1 MTLKG
6 QLGPLSDVLLS
17 FDYSQ
22 GRYTQT
28 CSEPTGAVAM
38 QSRGCHMHV
47 RTSARS
53 TRLSLS
59 WEGGTFSAFSCL
71 LIKSPPTGASTDS
84 LRLSW
89 PVFSGLPRCQ
99 SHPLIKTPENIK
111 SCA

>member
-17 FDYSQ
+17 FDDSQ
-22 GRYTQT
+22 GRYIQT

-59 WEGGTFSAFSCL
+59 WEGGL
-71 LIKSPPTGASTDS
+71 S
-84 LRLSW
+84 LPSLVLSL
-89 PVFSGLPRCQ
+89 SHLPLEPQQTACV
-99 SHPLIKTPENIK
+99 
-111 SCA
+111 